1 MPLDGENKT
10 TRSVILFISLFLAIE
25 GLDEIVDG
33 VMGAAYPLIRHDLNL
48 SYLQV
53 GLLLTIPNML
63 SSVIEPIFGVLGD
76 FGHRRLL
83 ILAGGISFAIAL
95 LLISLSHDFGS
106 LLAALVLFYPA
117 SGAFVSLSQATLMDI
132 EPTRH
137 EQNMA
142 RWALAGSLG
151 NVIGPLALAGGFSR
165 QCDRPLGVGRCDRLE
180 PRLAEYFFH
189 PGSPDALSGQLD
201 VEVSDVGSN
210 GIYSSGSARP

>member
-1 MPLDGENKT
+1 MMPLDGQNKT

-33 VMGAAYPLIRHDLNL
+33 VMGVAYPLIRHELNL

-53 GLLLTIPNML
+53 GLLLTIPNTV

-83 ILAGGISFAIAL
+83 ILGGGISFAIAL
-95 LLISLSHDFGS
+95 LLISFSPHFWS

-117 SGAFVSLSQATLMDI
+117 SGAFVSLSQATLMDL

-137 EQNMA
+137 EPNMA

-151 NVIGPLALAGGFSR
+151 NVIGPLALAG
-165 QCDRPLGVGRCDRLE
+165 DRKSV
-180 PRLAEYFFH
+180 
-189 PGSPDALSGQLD
+189 
-201 VEVSDVGSN
+201 V
-210 GIYSSGSARP
+210 